1 MEKTVLG
8 RGLDALIGQG
18 DIMPFAPGD
27 KIENIDESLIRKNKY
42 QPRDRFEEKAIGEL
56 ARSIREKGVIQ
67 PIIVRSVEGGYELIA
82 GERRLIASRRAGLV
96 KVPAL
101 VREISDEKDL
111 LEIALIEN
119 IQREDLNPIE
129 KARSYRRLIREFDET
144 QEQIAERIGKDR
156 SSVANLLR
164 LLELPEPIKEL
175 IEEGRLNFGQA
186 RALLSEKD
194 EARQLKLAGLAA
206 DGKIS
211 VRGLEKMV
219 RRGAKTSSRK
229 SKITIVDPHIAYA
242 EDVLREAL
250 KTKVAISPA
259 KNGAGKIEIEY
270 YTEKEL
276 DRLCGLMVN
285 MVEENDKN
293 GL

>member
-8 RGLDALIGQG
+8 RGLDALIGQD
-18 DIMPFAPGD
+18 DIMPFGPGD

-56 ARSIREKGVIQ
+56 ARSIRERGVIQ

-82 GERRLIASRRAGLV
+82 GERRLIASRRAGLE
-96 KVPAL
+96 KIPAL
-101 VREISDEKDL
+101 IKEITDEKDL

-129 KARSYRRLIREFDET
+129 KARSYQRLIREFDET
-144 QEQIAERIGKDR
+144 QEQVAERVGKDR

-164 LLELPEPIKEL
+164 LLELPEQIKEL

-186 RALLSEKD
+186 RPLLSEKN

-211 VRGLEKMV
+211 VRRLEKMV
-219 RRGAKTSSRK
+219 AKGVKSSPGK
-229 SKITIVDPHIAYA
+229 SPVTIVDPHIAYA
-242 EDVLREAL
+242 EDILREAL
-250 KTKVAISPA
+250 KTKVVISSD

-285 MVEENDKN
+285 IVEENDQN
-293 GL
+293 GI

>member
-18 DIMPFAPGD
+18 DIMPFTPGD

-42 QPRDRFEEKAIGEL
+42 QPRDRFEEKAIEEL

-67 PIIVRSVEGGYELIA
+67 PVIVRSVEGGYELIA
-82 GERRLIASRRAGLV
+82 GERRLIASRRAGLE
-96 KVPAL
+96 KIPAL
-101 VREISDEKDL
+101 IREIADEKDL

-129 KARSYRRLIREFDET
+129 KARSYQRLISEFDET
-144 QEQIAERIGKDR
+144 QEQIAERVGKDR

-186 RALLSEKD
+186 RTLLSEKD
-194 EARQLKLAGLAA
+194 ETRQLKLAGLAC

-211 VRGLEKMV
+211 VRRLEKMV
-219 RRGAKTSSRK
+219 GSGAKK
-229 SKITIVDPHIAYA
+229 SPQKSGIIIADPHIAYA
-242 EDVLREAL
+242 EDILREAL
-250 KTKVAISPA
+250 KTKVSILAA
-259 KNGAGKIEIEY
+259 KKGAGKIEIEY

-285 MVEENDKN
+285 IVEENDKN